1 MAGNSVSVGFE
12 TATTCM
18 EPMWLVTIQAPV
30 EEVDT
35 IMDALAAVDPLT
47 IGPYDR
53 CAFQS
58 GAGIERYRPREGA
71 AAGKEE
77 AIRKR
82 PDVVEVSFQ
91 LPRDRSRLGRV
102 VEAIVATHSY
112 QEPVFMV
119 QEVLASR
126 SKGGD
131 LDNPNRW
138 WNKGGDWKARS

>member
-1 MAGNSVSVGFE
+1 MADDLASMGFE
-12 TATTCM
+12 TVTTAL
-18 EPMWLVTIQAPV
+18 EPMWLVTVQVPA
-30 EEVDT
+30 EEVDRL
-35 IMDALAAVDPLT
+35 MDTLAGVDPLA
-47 IGPYDR
+47 IGPSDR

-91 LPRDRSRLGRV
+91 LPRDCSTLDQV
-102 VEAIVATHSY
+102 IEAIVAAHSY
-112 QEPVFMV
+112 QEPVIMV
-119 QEVLASR
+119 QEILASR

-131 LDNPNRW
+131 PDNPNRW